1 MFGHWDL
8 ELGTYVVLG
17 IWDLV
22 IDLGMSTLSEQLL
35 HRIRDAHARRTLTW
49 WERMYL
55 PAIAQGLWVT
65 SRHFWRN
72 LFLHVAHRAGLFRHL
87 PASVTIQYP
96 DERRQTASR
105 LRTRHRL
112 TKRADGTPR
121 CVACMMCE
129 TVCPARCIYIVAGEH
144 PDPNVEKAPK
154 SFDIDLGKCV
164 YCGYCVE
171 ACPEDAIR
179 MDTQRHDI
187 ASDSRDGMW
196 LDMKEL
202 LNPGSK
208 TFTDAPQKFVQLT
221 LEECRKLPQTPQPPA
236 PGT

>member
-1 MFGHWDL
+1 MN
-8 ELGTYVVLG
+8 
-17 IWDLV
+17 
-22 IDLGMSTLSEQLL
+22 SLSDQLL
-35 HRIRDAHARRTLTW
+35 HRIRDAHTRRTLTW
-49 WERMYL
+49 WERTYL
-55 PAIAQGLWVT
+55 PAVAQGLWLT
-65 SRHFWRN
+65 SMHFWRN
-72 LFLHVAHRAGLFRHL
+72 LGLHLAHRIGLFRGS

-96 DERRQTASR
+96 DQRRVTAPR

-112 TKRADGTPR
+112 TKREDGTPR

-144 PDPNVEKAPK
+144 PDPDVEKVPK
-154 SFDIDLGKCV
+154 SFDIDLGKCI

-187 ASDSRDGMW
+187 AAYTRDGMW
-196 LDMKEL
+196 LDIKEL

-208 TFTDAPQKFVQLT
+208 TFTQPPEKFVQLT
-221 LEECRKLPQTPQPPA
+221 LDEFKRLPQTPEPPP
-236 PGT
+236 PGTGLAPSV

>member
-1 MFGHWDL
+1 VPARAADVPLTERVAPRSQHEAAAGVEM
-8 ELGTYVVLG
+8 T
-17 IWDLV
+17 
-22 IDLGMSTLSEQLL
+22 SLSDQLL
-35 HRIRDAHARRTLTW
+35 HRIRDAHRRRTLTW
-49 WERMYL
+49 WERTYL
-55 PAIAQGLWVT
+55 PVIAKGLVLT
-65 SRHFWRN
+65 SAHFWRN
-72 LFLHVAHRAGLFRHL
+72 LGLHLAHRVGLFRHL

-96 DERRQTASR
+96 DQLRKTAPR

-112 TKRADGTPR
+112 TRRDDGTPR

-144 PDPNVEKAPK
+144 PDPHVEKVPK

-164 YCGYCVE
+164 YCGFCVE

-187 ASDSRDGMW
+187 AATSRDGMW

-202 LNPGSK
+202 LSPGLRA
-208 TFTDAPQKFVQLT
+208 FGEPPEKFAQLT
-221 LEECRKLPQTPQPPA
+221 LEDTQQLPRAAEPTLD
-236 PGT
+236 

>member
-1 MFGHWDL
+1 MA
-8 ELGTYVVLG
+8 
-17 IWDLV
+17 
-22 IDLGMSTLSEQLL
+22 SLSEQLL
-35 HRIRDAHARRTLTW
+35 HRIRDAHKRRTLTW
-49 WERMYL
+49 WERLYL

-65 SRHFWRN
+65 SVHFWRN
-72 LFLHVAHRAGLFRHL
+72 LFLHIVHRIGLFRDV

-96 DERRQTASR
+96 DQLRKTGSR

-112 TKRADGTPR
+112 TRREDGTPR

-144 PDPNVEKAPK
+144 PDPNVEKYPK

-187 ASDSRDGMW
+187 AAYSRDGMW
-196 LDMKEL
+196 LDIKEL
-202 LNPGSK
+202 LRPGSK
-208 TFTDAPQKFVQLT
+208 KLTDPPQKFVQLT
-221 LEECRKLPQTPQPPA
+221 PDEFKQLPPTPEPPP
-236 PGT
+236 PGSGIIPSV

>member
-1 MFGHWDL
+1 MA
-8 ELGTYVVLG
+8 
-17 IWDLV
+17 
-22 IDLGMSTLSEQLL
+22 SLSDQLL
-35 HRIRDAHARRTLTW
+35 HRIRDAHKRRQLTW
-49 WERMYL
+49 WERLYL

-65 SRHFWRN
+65 STHFWRN
-72 LFLHVAHRAGLFRHL
+72 LFLHLAHRIGLFRDI

-96 DERRQTASR
+96 DQMRKTGSR

-112 TKRADGTPR
+112 TRRHDGTPR
-121 CVACMMCE
+121 CVARMMCE

-144 PDPNVEKAPK
+144 PDPNIEKYPK

-187 ASDSRDGMW
+187 AAYSRDGMW
-196 LDMKEL
+196 LDIKEL
-202 LNPGSK
+202 LRPGSK
-208 TFTDAPQKFVQLT
+208 QLTDPPQKFVQLT
-221 LEECRKLPQTPQPPA
+221 PEEFKQLPPTPEPPP
-236 PGT
+236 PGTGTVSGAPA

>member
-1 MFGHWDL
+1 MAS
-8 ELGTYVVLG
+8 
-17 IWDLV
+17 I
-22 IDLGMSTLSEQLL
+22 SLSDQLL
-35 HRIRDAHARRTLTW
+35 HRLRDARKRRELTW
-49 WERMYL
+49 WERTYL
-55 PAIAQGLWVT
+55 PAVVKGLLLT
-65 SRHFWRN
+65 SGHFWRN
-72 LFLHVAHRAGLFRHL
+72 LGLHLAHRVGLFRHI

-96 DERRQTASR
+96 DQRRRTASR

-112 TKRADGTPR
+112 TKRDDGTPR
-121 CVACMMCE
+121 CVGCMMCE

-144 PDPNVEKAPK
+144 PDPNVEKVPR

-187 ASDSRDGMW
+187 AAYSRDGMW
-196 LDMKEL
+196 LDIKEL

-208 TFTDAPQKFVQLT
+208 KVTDPPEKFVQL
-221 LEECRKLPQTPQPPA
+221 EVDEFQRLPSTPEPPP
-236 PGT
+236 PGTGIAPSV